1 MKQASCCVSVF
12 MRLFVQNLIP
22 KCAYMSNAKTE
33 LLGGAKKKYRELYF
47 QKTKR

>member
-1 MKQASCCVSVF
+1 MKQASCYVSVF

-33 LLGGAKKKYRELYF
+33 LLGG
-47 QKTKR
+47 